1 MIRYIKGILTLAAE
15 EEIVIEN
22 NNIGYEMKVP
32 SSVIEQLPVVGSEVM
47 IYTYLY
53 VREDALQ
60 LYGFLSY
67 EDVEIFMLLIKV
79 SGIGPKGALGILS
92 TISPDDLRFAV
103 LSEDTKTISKAPG
116 IGRKTASKLIL
127 ELKDKLLLEDSLKMT
142 LSEQTP
148 IEGGEV
154 NIQKEAVMALTA
166 LGYSHTDAL
175 KATRMVEVTD
185 NMTVEEVL
193 KLSLRQLSLL

>member
-127 ELKDKLLLEDSLKMT
+127 ELKDKLSLEDSLKMT

>member
-127 ELKDKLLLEDSLKMT
+127 ELKDKLSLEDSLKMT

-154 NIQKEAVMALTA
+154 NIQKEAVMALMA